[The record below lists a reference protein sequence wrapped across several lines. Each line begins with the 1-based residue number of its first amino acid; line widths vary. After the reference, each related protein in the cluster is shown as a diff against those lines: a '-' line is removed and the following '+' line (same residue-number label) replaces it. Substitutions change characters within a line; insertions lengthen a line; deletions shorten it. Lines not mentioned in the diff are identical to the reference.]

1 MTSLVVPVR
10 RSSINTLTPMTA
22 RLADGTCV
30 GVAFTSLTTFE
41 AVQPGRDSIR
51 MGEDALHAMLAPLG
65 IDTIK
70 VDPHLI
76 VADLCSTAPERP
88 ICA

>member
-22 RLADGTCV
+22 RLTDGTCV
-30 GVAFTSLTTFE
+30 GLAYTSIAAFES
-41 AVQPGRDSIR
+41 VQPGRDWAR
-51 MGEDALHAMLAPLG
+51 MGEDALHSILAPLG
-65 IDTIK
+65 IAMIK

-76 VADLCSTAPERP
+76 VADLCSSAPERP
-88 ICA
+88 LCA